1 MAKNKP
7 TLFADVIGQNAAKR
21 RMTFYQ
27 QCYTKS
33 GMMPNSMIVAQK
45 GGGKTFM
52 AKALAQHLMRDGEA
66 KAKPF
71 LEINCASLKNIRQFF
86 NNVVIPHMIDK
97 DITILFDEASEM
109 PKDLEMGLLTILN
122 PNKNHRNEFSVD
134 DYVVDFDFR
143 RHTFMFATSEP
154 HKVFHALMDR
164 LDRIDLEEY
173 KNDELGKIVSVNLPD
188 IKFEKDLLP
197 EIATV
202 LRGNAR
208 AAQKMANNIEMFH
221 GTDGTFT
228 SKLWEELRKTLGIL
242 PMGLNRIEVQVLRA
256 LAEVGECS
264 LTNLAAKTGM
274 TADALRRDFEMYLQK
289 MNMMQIDRSGRSI
302 TAKGREYLEVLNAA
316 A

>member
-7 TLFADVIGQNAAKR
+7 TLFADVVGQNAAKR

-52 AKALAQHLMRDGEA
+52 AKALGQHLMREGEA

-109 PKDLEMGLLTILN
+109 PKDMEMGLLTILN
-122 PNKNHRNEFSVD
+122 PNKNHRNEFAVD

-188 IKFEKDLLP
+188 VKFEDGLLTN
-197 EIATV
+197 IATV

-221 GTDGTFT
+221 GAKGSFT
-228 SKLWEELRKTLGIL
+228 SKLWEELRNTLGIL

-256 LAEVGECS
+256 LSEVGECS

-289 MNMMQIDRSGRSI
+289 MNLMQIDRSGRSI
-302 TAKGREYLEVLNAA
+302 TAKGREYLEVHDAV
-316 A
+316 

>member
-7 TLFADVIGQNAAKR
+7 TLFADVVGQNAAKR

-52 AKALAQHLMRDGEA
+52 AKALGQHLIKDGEA

-109 PKDLEMGLLTILN
+109 PKDMEMGLLTILN

-173 KNDELGKIVSVNLPD
+173 KNDELGKIVSLNLPD
-188 IKFEKDLLP
+188 VKFEDKLLP

-221 GTDGTFT
+221 GTKGSFT
-228 SKLWEELRKTLGIL
+228 SKLWDELRKTLGIL

-274 TADALRRDFEMYLQK
+274 TSDSLRRDFEMYLQK

-302 TAKGREYLEVLNAA
+302 TAKGRQYLEVMSEA
-316 A
+316 

>member
-52 AKALAQHLMRDGEA
+52 AKALGQHLIKDGEA

-109 PKDLEMGLLTILN
+109 PKDMEMGLLTILN

-173 KNDELGKIVSVNLPD
+173 KNEELGEIVSLNLPD
-188 IKFEKDLLP
+188 VKFEDKLLP

-221 GTDGTFT
+221 GTKGSFT
-228 SKLWEELRKTLGIL
+228 SKLWKELRNTLGIL

-256 LAEVGECS
+256 LAQAGECS

-274 TADALRRDFEMYLQK
+274 TADSLRRDFEMYLQK
-289 MNMMQIDRSGRSI
+289 MNMMQIDRTGRSI
-302 TAKGREYLEVLNAA
+302 TAKGREYLEVMNEA
-316 A
+316 

>member
-52 AKALAQHLMRDGEA
+52 AKALGQHLIRKGEA

-109 PKDLEMGLLTILN
+109 PKDMEMGLLTILN
-122 PNKNHRNEFSVD
+122 PNKNHRNEFAVD
-134 DYVVDFDFR
+134 DYGVDFDFR

-173 KNDELGKIVSVNLPD
+173 KNDELGEIVSVNLPD
-188 IKFEKDLLP
+188 VKFEDGLLNN
-197 EIATV
+197 IATV

-221 GTDGTFT
+221 GTDGMFT

-316 A
+316 

>member
-52 AKALAQHLMRDGEA
+52 AKALGQHLIKDGEA

-86 NNVVIPHMIDK
+86 NNVVVPHMVDK
-97 DITILFDEASEM
+97 DITILFDEASEL
-109 PKDLEMGLLTILN
+109 PKDLTMGLLTILN
-122 PNKNHRNEFSVD
+122 PNSNNRNEFAVD

-154 HKVFHALMDR
+154 HKVFHALLDR
-164 LDRIDLEEY
+164 LDRIDLEE
-173 KNDELGKIVSVNLPD
+173 DSASELAEIVSQNLPD
-188 IKFEKDLLP
+188 VKFEDGVL
-197 EIATV
+197 EQISDV

-208 AAQKMANNIEMFH
+208 AAQKMATNIQTH
-221 GTDGTFT
+221 
-228 SKLWEELRKTLGIL
+228 
-242 PMGLNRIEVQVLRA
+242 
-256 LAEVGECS
+256 
-264 LTNLAAKTGM
+264 LAAKDSTRFGM
-274 TADALRRDFEMYLQK
+274 GDWGYLQHH
-289 MNMMQIDRSGRSI
+289 
-302 TAKGREYLEVLNAA
+302 LEVLLY
-316 A
+316 

>member
-1 MAKNKP
+1 
-7 TLFADVIGQNAAKR
+7 
-21 RMTFYQ
+21 
-27 QCYTKS
+27 
-33 GMMPNSMIVAQK
+33 
-45 GGGKTFM
+45 
-52 AKALAQHLMRDGEA
+52 
-66 KAKPF
+66 

-109 PKDLEMGLLTILN
+109 PKDMEMGLLTILN
-122 PNKNHRNEFSVD
+122 PNKNHRNEFAVD

-188 IKFEKDLLP
+188 VEFEDNLLP

-221 GTDGTFT
+221 GAKGSFT

-256 LAEVGECS
+256 LSEVGECS

-289 MNMMQIDRSGRSI
+289 MNLMQIDRSGRSI
-302 TAKGREYLEVLNAA
+302 TAKGREYLEVHDAV
-316 A
+316 

>member
-1 MAKNKP
+1 MTKNKP

-52 AKALAQHLMRDGEA
+52 AKALGQHLIKEGEP

-109 PKDLEMGLLTILN
+109 PRDMEMGLLTILN
-122 PNKNHRNEFSVD
+122 PNKNHRNEFAVD

-173 KNDELGKIVSVNLPD
+173 KDEELGEIVSVNLPD
-188 IKFEKDLLP
+188 VKFEEDLLP

-208 AAQKMANNIEMFH
+208 SAQKMANNIEMFH
-221 GTDGTFT
+221 GAKGKF
-228 SKLWEELRKTLGIL
+228 SNKLWNELRKILGIL

-256 LAEVGECS
+256 LAHAGECS

-274 TADALRRDFEMYLQK
+274 TADSLRRDFEMYLQK
-289 MNMMQIDRSGRSI
+289 MNMMRVDRSGRSI
-302 TAKGREYLEVLNAA
+302 TATGRKYLEGLNAS
-316 A
+316 

>member
-52 AKALAQHLMRDGEA
+52 AKALGQHLIKDGEA

-97 DITILFDEASEM
+97 DITILFDEASEL
-109 PKDLEMGLLTILN
+109 PKDMEMGLLTILN
-122 PNKNHRNEFSVD
+122 PNKNHRNEFAVD

-188 IKFEKDLLP
+188 VEFEDNLLP

-221 GTDGTFT
+221 GAKGSFT

-256 LAEVGECS
+256 LSEVGECS

-289 MNMMQIDRSGRSI
+289 MNLMQIDRSGRSI
-302 TAKGREYLEVLNAA
+302 TAKGRDYLEVHDAV
-316 A
+316 

>member
-52 AKALAQHLMRDGEA
+52 AKALGQHLIRKGET

-109 PKDLEMGLLTILN
+109 PKDMEMGLLTILN
-122 PNKNHRNEFSVD
+122 PNKNHRNEFAVD

-188 IKFEKDLLP
+188 VKFEDGLLTN
-197 EIATV
+197 IATV

-221 GTDGTFT
+221 GTDGMFT

-274 TADALRRDFEMYLQK
+274 TSDALRRDFEMYLQK

-302 TAKGREYLEVLNAA
+302 TAKGREYLEVLDAA
-316 A
+316 

>member
-7 TLFADVIGQNAAKR
+7 TLFADVVGQNAAKR

-52 AKALAQHLMRDGEA
+52 AAKLAQHLIKEGEP
-66 KAKPF
+66 KAKPY

-109 PKDLEMGLLTILN
+109 PKDMEMGLLTILN

-173 KNDELGKIVSVNLPD
+173 KNDELGKIVSLNLPD
-188 IKFEKDLLP
+188 VKFEDELLP

-221 GTDGTFT
+221 GTKGSFT

-274 TADALRRDFEMYLQK
+274 TSDSLRRDFEMYLQK

-302 TAKGREYLEVLNAA
+302 TAKGRQYLEVMSEA
-316 A
+316 

>member
-52 AKALAQHLMRDGEA
+52 AKALGQYLIKEGEP

-109 PKDLEMGLLTILN
+109 PRDMEMGLLTILN
-122 PNKNHRNEFSVD
+122 PNKNHRNEFAVD

-173 KNDELGKIVSVNLPD
+173 KNEELGEIVSLNLPD
-188 IKFEKDLLP
+188 VKFENDLLP

-221 GTDGTFT
+221 GTDGSFT
-228 SKLWEELRKTLGIL
+228 SKLWNELRKILGIL

-256 LAEVGECS
+256 LAEAGECS

-274 TADALRRDFEMYLQK
+274 TADSLRRDFEMYLQK
-289 MNMMQIDRSGRSI
+289 MNMMRVDRSGRSI
-302 TAKGREYLEVLNAA
+302 TAKGRDYLEVLNAS
-316 A
+316 

>member
-52 AKALAQHLMRDGEA
+52 AKALGQHLIRKGEA

-109 PKDLEMGLLTILN
+109 PKDMEMGLLTILN
-122 PNKNHRNEFSVD
+122 PNKNHRNEFAVD

-164 LDRIDLEEY
+164 LDRMDLEEY
-173 KNDELGKIVSVNLPD
+173 KNEELGEIVSVNLPD
-188 IKFEKDLLP
+188 VKFEDGLLNN
-197 EIATV
+197 IATV

-221 GTDGTFT
+221 GTDGMFT

-316 A
+316 

>member
-52 AKALAQHLMRDGEA
+52 AKALGQHLIKDGEA

-109 PKDLEMGLLTILN
+109 PKDMEMGLLTILN
-122 PNKNHRNEFSVD
+122 PNKNHRNEFAVD

-188 IKFEKDLLP
+188 VKFEDKLLP

-221 GTDGTFT
+221 GTKGNFT

-256 LAEVGECS
+256 LSEVGECS

-289 MNMMQIDRSGRSI
+289 MNLMQIDRSGRSI
-302 TAKGREYLEVLNAA
+302 TAKGRDYLEVHDAV
-316 A
+316 

>member
-52 AKALAQHLMRDGEA
+52 AKALGQHLIKDGEA

-122 PNKNHRNEFSVD
+122 PNNNHRNEYSID

-188 IKFEKDLLP
+188 VKFEDKLLP

-221 GTDGTFT
+221 GTKGSFT
-228 SKLWEELRKTLGIL
+228 SKLWQELRNTLGIL

-256 LAEVGECS
+256 LSEVGECS

-289 MNMMQIDRSGRSI
+289 MNLMQIDRSGRSI
-302 TAKGREYLEVLNAA
+302 TAKGRDYLEVHDAV
-316 A
+316 

>member
-52 AKALAQHLMRDGEA
+52 AKALGQHLIKDGEA

-122 PNKNHRNEFSVD
+122 PNNNHRNEYSID

-188 IKFEKDLLP
+188 VKFEDKLLP

-221 GTDGTFT
+221 GTKGSFT
-228 SKLWEELRKTLGIL
+228 SKLWQELRNTLGIL

-256 LAEVGECS
+256 LSEVGECS
-264 LTNLAAKTGM
+264 FTNLAAKTGM

-289 MNMMQIDRSGRSI
+289 MNLMQIDRSGRSI
-302 TAKGREYLEVLNAA
+302 TAKGRDYLEVHDAV
-316 A
+316 

>member
-52 AKALAQHLMRDGEA
+52 AKALGQHLIKDGEA

-109 PKDLEMGLLTILN
+109 PKDMEMGLLTILN
-122 PNKNHRNEFSVD
+122 PNKNHRNEFAVD

-188 IKFEKDLLP
+188 VKFEDGLLTN
-197 EIATV
+197 IATV

-221 GTDGTFT
+221 GSKGSFT
-228 SKLWEELRKTLGIL
+228 TKLWEELRKTLGIL

-274 TADALRRDFEMYLQK
+274 TSDSLRRDFEMYLQK
-289 MNMMQIDRSGRSI
+289 MNLMQIDRSGRSI
-302 TAKGREYLEVLNAA
+302 TAKGRDYLEVHDAV
-316 A
+316 

>member
-52 AKALAQHLMRDGEA
+52 AKALGQHLIREGEP
-66 KAKPF
+66 KAKPL

-86 NNVVIPHMIDK
+86 NNVVIPHMVDK

-109 PKDLEMGLLTILN
+109 PRDLEMGLLTILN

-173 KNDELGKIVSVNLPD
+173 KNEELGKIVSLNLPD
-188 IKFEKDLLP
+188 VKFENDLLP

-221 GTDGTFT
+221 GTKGSFT

-242 PMGLNRIEVQVLRA
+242 PMGLNRIEIQVLRA

-274 TADALRRDFEMYLQK
+274 TADSLRRDFEMYLQK
-289 MNMMQIDRSGRSI
+289 MNMMRVDRSGRSI

-316 A
+316 

>member
-52 AKALAQHLMRDGEA
+52 AKALGQHLIKDGEA

-86 NNVVIPHMIDK
+86 NNVVVPHMVDK
-97 DITILFDEASEM
+97 DITILFDEASEL
-109 PKDLEMGLLTILN
+109 PKDLTMGLLTILN
-122 PNKNHRNEFSVD
+122 PNSNNRNEFSVD

-154 HKVFHALMDR
+154 HKVFHALLDR

-173 KNDELGKIVSVNLPD
+173 SASELAEIVSQNLPD
-188 IKFEKDLLP
+188 VKFEDGVLD
-197 EIATV
+197 EISDV

-208 AAQKMANNIEMFH
+208 AAQKMAGHIQMSH
-221 GTDGTFT
+221 GDSGEFT
-228 SKLWEELRKTLGIL
+228 KSDWNELQDTLGIL
-242 PMGLNRIEVQVLRA
+242 PLGLNRIEVQVLNA
-256 LAEVGECS
+256 LQESGECS

-274 TADALRRDFEMYLQK
+274 TSDALRRDFEMHLQK
-289 MNMMQIDRSGRSI
+289 MNMMEIKRSGRSI
-302 TAKGREYLEVLNAA
+302 TPKGREYLEVFNG
-316 A
+316 

>member
-1 MAKNKP
+1 
-7 TLFADVIGQNAAKR
+7 
-21 RMTFYQ
+21 
-27 QCYTKS
+27 
-33 GMMPNSMIVAQK
+33 MMPNSMIVAQK

-52 AKALAQHLMRDGEA
+52 AKALGQHLIKEGEP

-109 PKDLEMGLLTILN
+109 PRDMEMGLLTILN
-122 PNKNHRNEFSVD
+122 PNKNHRNEFAVD

-173 KNDELGKIVSVNLPD
+173 KDEELGEIVSVNLPD
-188 IKFEKDLLP
+188 VKFEEDLLP

-208 AAQKMANNIEMFH
+208 SAQKMANNIEMFH
-221 GTDGTFT
+221 GDKGKF
-228 SKLWEELRKTLGIL
+228 SNKLWNELRKILGIL

-256 LAEVGECS
+256 LAHAGECS

-274 TADALRRDFEMYLQK
+274 TADSLRRDFEMYLQK
-289 MNMMQIDRSGRSI
+289 MNMMRVDRSGRSI
-302 TAKGREYLEVLNAA
+302 TATGRKYLEGLNAS
-316 A
+316 

>member
-52 AKALAQHLMRDGEA
+52 AKALGQHLIKDGEA

-109 PKDLEMGLLTILN
+109 PRDMEMGLLTILN
-122 PNKNHRNEFSVD
+122 PNKNHRNEFAVD

-173 KNDELGKIVSVNLPD
+173 KNDELGEIVSLNLPD

-221 GTDGTFT
+221 GTKGKFS
-228 SKLWEELRKTLGIL
+228 SKLWNELRKILGIL

-256 LAEVGECS
+256 LAQAGECS

-274 TADALRRDFEMYLQK
+274 TADSLRRDFEMYLQK
-289 MNMMQIDRSGRSI
+289 MSMMRVDRSGRSI
-302 TAKGREYLEVLNAA
+302 TAKGRQYLEVLNAS
-316 A
+316 